1 MTHAAA
7 PHSLVGASP
16 RARSG
21 GLARREVRAGDTL
34 LCFLLL
40 VYLVSLMLE
49 GPLRYGLARSGFPD
63 ALYLRDAIPVGT
75 LAFLFLRSLFA
86 DRMIEPLIAIPVGL
100 LMVHGALA
108 AMFGVSF
115 FSILFGFKIFM
126 FLPYGMA
133 MWPLIRQ
140 RLDAALTAASI
151 MFVVTLTGVA
161 LNFVLERMPWEAFEY
176 DTAFGTLT
184 TTRLWWIPGGIS
196 RLPGFTRTS
205 FNAAMILGITGM
217 LTMVKLRSLV
227 PRAAVA
233 AAALTA
239 IVATTS
245 KGMML
250 AFPLAAIW
258 LLVPGQRAHA
268 LAGRVMVYVV
278 GAFTLLLPPVMVL
291 FDLGS
296 GMAASQFPQQLVSAW
311 ERFTMMWPLAFE
323 LLPSGPA
330 ALLGAGLG
338 SIGTPQLYGDAPH
351 LLNAADSLSV
361 FLIVNFGALGALYY
375 IAPAL
380 ALHRLASREDL
391 LTQRACIGLLLIAYG
406 YGISISMIEES
417 FFAISFGLCLGAVV
431 TALLNTRVVPPR

>member
-1 MTHAAA
+1 
-7 PHSLVGASP
+7 
-16 RARSG
+16 
-21 GLARREVRAGDTL
+21 
-34 LCFLLL
+34 
-40 VYLVSLMLE
+40 
-49 GPLRYGLARSGFPD
+49 
-63 ALYLRDAIPVGT
+63 
-75 LAFLFLRSLFA
+75 
-86 DRMIEPLIAIPVGL
+86 
-100 LMVHGALA
+100 
-108 AMFGVSF
+108 
-115 FSILFGFKIFM
+115 
-126 FLPYGMA
+126 
-133 MWPLIRQ
+133 
-140 RLDAALTAASI
+140 
-151 MFVVTLTGVA
+151 
-161 LNFVLERMPWEAFEY
+161 
-176 DTAFGTLT
+176 
-184 TTRLWWIPGGIS
+184 
-196 RLPGFTRTS
+196 
-205 FNAAMILGITGM
+205 MILGITGM